1 MKGILEERI
10 DYSIPSWQEL
20 GNCMFLGM
28 MLGMLCVIGLLV
40 AMGYG
45 IL

>member
-20 GNCMFLGM
+20 GNYVFLGM

-40 AMGYG
+40 AMEYG